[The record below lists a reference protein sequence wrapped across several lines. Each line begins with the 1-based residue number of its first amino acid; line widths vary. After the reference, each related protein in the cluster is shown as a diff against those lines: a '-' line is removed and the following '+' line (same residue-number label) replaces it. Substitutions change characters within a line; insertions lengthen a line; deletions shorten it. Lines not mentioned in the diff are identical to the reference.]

1 MSHVFSNNH
10 WSCSEIK
17 ISIYNLMKWT
27 IIAKTHIDLPLH
39 DLWHKLQALSLTI
52 RYFGCAT
59 EQFNKNSSML
69 VEPTYT
75 RKYRASISHS
85 WMWWLGMLGEPN
97 VSRWLVY
104 IIPLNFM
111 SLSNAYCLA
120 WPNSSKLLHM
130 HINCRMYQRKLI
142 SSSIYFKFPRN
153 LLNSRIWRSKFMR
166 HCLLCS
172 PLNIRD

>member
-1 MSHVFSNNH
+1 MSSR
-10 WSCSEIK
+10 
-17 ISIYNLMKWT
+17 T
-27 IIAKTHIDLPLH
+27 IIEAVLKSRSQFIIWWNEQLLPKPTLICH
-39 DLWHKLQALSLTI
+39 CTISDTNYRPWVLTI

-59 EQFNKNSSML
+59 EQFNDNSSML
-69 VEPTYT
+69 VEPTNT

-104 IIPLNFM
+104 TIPLNFM

-130 HINCRMYQRKLI
+130 HINCRTYQRKLI